1 MKKVMA
7 LFILVVVLLSGCNGR
22 SNKGDD
28 KITVTVS
35 IEPQRYL
42 VEKIA
47 GDKVDVKTL
56 LPQGAK
62 PETYDLTPSQL
73 VDLTESDA
81 YFMMGTISF
90 ERSWADAY
98 TSDHPHTN
106 IFVMSNGINHI
117 VSDHFH
123 CHESVEDDCGEYI
136 EPHIWL
142 SVKNVKYMME
152 NVYDGLVIVDPD
164 NREYYRSRYD
174 SVMKEI
180 YILDSKIDSIMQ
192 GADKA
197 FMIYHPALTYFARDY
212 GLKQISIESDGKEP
226 SPSQL
231 LSIIKEAKEQNVK
244 VIFIQSEFDPRNAQI
259 VAEETG
265 CELVQFN
272 PLSYNWG
279 EEMLHVA
286 KVLSNR

>member
-1 MKKVMA
+1 MKKVITI
-7 LFILVVVLLSGCNGR
+7 FILVTLLLAGCSNR
-22 SNKGDD
+22 ENKGDD

-35 IEPQRYL
+35 IEPQRFL

-47 GDKVDVKTL
+47 GDKVEVKTL

-73 VDLTESDA
+73 IDLTKSDA

-123 CHESVEDDCGEYI
+123 CHESIEDTAGEYI

-142 SVKNVKYMME
+142 SVKNVKFMME
-152 NVYDGLVIVDPD
+152 NIVDGLVIVDPD
-164 NREYYRSRYD
+164 NREYYRNRYD
-174 SVMKEI
+174 SIMKEM
-180 YILDSKIDSIMQ
+180 YTLDSRIDSLMLS
-192 GADKA
+192 ADKA

-231 LSIIKEAKEQNVK
+231 LRIIKEAKEQGVK
-244 VIFIQSEFDPRNAQI
+244 VIFIQPEFDPRNAQI
-259 VAEETG
+259 VADETG

-272 PLSYNWG
+272 PLSYEWD
-279 EEMLHVA
+279 EEMLRVA
-286 KVLSNR
+286 KVLSEN

>member
-35 IEPQRYL
+35 IEPQRFL

-47 GDKVDVKTL
+47 GDKVEVKTL

-73 VDLTESDA
+73 IDLTKSDA

-90 ERSWADAY
+90 ERSWADTY

-117 VSDHFH
+117 VSDHIH
-123 CHESVEDDCGEYI
+123 CHESIEDLIGEYI

-142 SVKNVKYMME
+142 SVKNVKLMME
-152 NVYDGLVIVDPD
+152 NIVDGLVIVDPD
-164 NREYYRSRYD
+164 NKEYYRSRYD
-174 SVMKEI
+174 SVMNDL
-180 YILDSKIDSIMQ
+180 YILNSKIDSLMHR
-192 GADKA
+192 ADKA

-231 LSIIKEAKEQNVK
+231 LRIIKEAKEQGVK
-244 VIFIQSEFDPRNAQI
+244 VIFIQPEFDLRNAQI
-259 VAEETG
+259 VADETG
-265 CELVQFN
+265 CKLVQFN
-272 PLSYNWG
+272 PLSYKWD
-279 EEMLHVA
+279 EEMLLVA
-286 KVLSNR
+286 KVLSE